1 MYNYNNQKMIEQ
13 RTIEVGEYIAATGA
27 TVRQAAKMFGISK
40 SLVHR
45 DMRGRLKDLD
55 YDLWNDVQKVL
66 AVNLGERHLR
76 GGQATRTKWEAMH
89 RKPIIGLAAADKP
102 LTESI
107 LN

>member
-55 YDLWNDVQKVL
+55 YDLWNDVQKKCLLSTSVSVIFVEDRL
-66 AVNLGERHLR
+66 HEPNGKRCTGNPSLDWLH
-76 GGQATRTKWEAMH
+76 QTN
-89 RKPIIGLAAADKP
+89 P
-102 LTESI
+102 
-107 LN
+107 

>member
-1 MYNYNNQKMIEQ
+1 MHNYNNQMIEK

-45 DMRGRLKDLD
+45 DMRERLKDLD

-89 RKPIIGLAAADKP
+89 REPIIGLAASDKP
-102 LTESI
+102 LTEKF